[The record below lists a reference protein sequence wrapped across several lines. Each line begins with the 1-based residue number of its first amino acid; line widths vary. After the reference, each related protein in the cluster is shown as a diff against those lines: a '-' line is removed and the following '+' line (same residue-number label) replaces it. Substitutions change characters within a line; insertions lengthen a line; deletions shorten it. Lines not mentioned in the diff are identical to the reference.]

1 MRMRELCGYQV
12 PEGVVSMWERQQGM
26 ELLPLQELAVRR
38 YGLLG
43 EGNLLVQAP
52 TSSGKTFIGEMA
64 AIHAALQRKKVVYLA
79 PLKALAEEKYRDFH
93 AKYAPMGLRVVIS
106 TRDHREHDRELEE
119 GRFSVAVM
127 VYEKLSQL
135 LVRRPERLAE
145 IDLVIADEL
154 ELLSDP
160 ERGAMTEL
168 LLTKVLHAGRR
179 VVGLSAVIGHAERLA
194 KWMRAQLVYYE
205 RRPVELRYGVIHEGQ
220 FRYRTY
226 NDYGQGVESL
236 VDCDSE
242 SPWEVLTQNLCAF
255 VGRGESCLVF
265 VKAKHESRRG
275 AALLSGRVSLP
286 AATRAMEA
294 LQGLEPTRSRDAL
307 LRTLE
312 NGVAFHNADLSP
324 EEREIVEEAF
334 RCGEA
339 LALVSTGTLA
349 VGLNLPAQN
358 VFISPEKWRYDER
371 LDIPWKTPVLQ
382 HEYEN
387 MGGRAGRYGAGFPF
401 GRSMLI
407 AASEFDLEALWRR
420 YIEGE
425 REPIEPRLAHAP
437 LETHVLRL
445 VASRDCRTVEAVTL
459 FLEGTLTGKW
469 IWNESYT
476 REEIGFRVRAAVN
489 RCIELEMLR
498 EDGAGMLH
506 ATGLGMAVSGKG
518 IGIET
523 AKQLTQ
529 WIQHSERREWHALD
543 LMLAA
548 ALTPD
553 GRLLQ
558 VMLTSREHEQG
569 DYLGQLK
576 RAARDLEL
584 APGVPLT
591 RLRQT
596 SVTPFFDEVRAI
608 KGALFLNA
616 WIEESAM
623 QDLEEEYHTM
633 AGQVLGAAQQISW
646 LVDAG
651 AAVATA
657 IGANTRL
664 VEEMETLSRRLQY
677 GVREEALGVARL
689 DIPGMT
695 RSGLLWLS
703 SEGLLDAA
711 MIEMCPAAAL
721 EQGLPPA
728 VARELIRWASVQA
741 GAGGVDSPTP
751 AAARGAGEMVASS
764 TRADSPTPAAAAG
777 RASARAATVVR
788 APQVRQVLVIDETMP
803 GDVLLEG
810 TRVTLQEK
818 QYRLLQ
824 VLARRAGEC
833 VPYEE
838 VYAALWGDTVVEP
851 GQLYSQKRNL
861 LKRLC
866 AVRAAYE
873 QLIVTRPKHGF
884 VLQLS
889 PEQVVVKSGRRA
901 TVAA

>member
-1 MRMRELCGYQV
+1 MRMRELTGHQV
-12 PEGVVSMWERQQGM
+12 PEAVVAMWERQQGL
-26 ELLPLQELAVRR
+26 ELLPLQELAVKR

-93 AKYAPMGLRVVIS
+93 AKYSPMGLRVVIS
-106 TRDHREHDRELEE
+106 TRDHREHDRDLEE

-145 IDLVIADEL
+145 IDLIIADEL

-168 LLTKVLHAGRR
+168 LLTKVLHARR
-179 VVGLSAVIGHAERLA
+179 RIVGLSAVIGHADRLA

-205 RRPVELRYGVIHEGQ
+205 RRPVELRYGVIHDGA

-226 NDYGQGVESL
+226 NDFGHGEERL
-236 VDCDSE
+236 VDCDSD

-255 VGRGESCLVF
+255 VERGESCLVF

-275 AALLSGRVSLP
+275 ASLLAGRVSLP
-286 AATRAMEA
+286 AATNAIEA
-294 LQGLEPTRSRDAL
+294 LQSLEPTRSRDAL

-312 NGVAFHNADLSP
+312 NGIAFHNADLSP
-324 EEREIVEEAF
+324 EEREIVEQAF
-334 RCGEA
+334 RSGEA
-339 LALVSTGTLA
+339 LAMVSTGTLA

-371 LDIPWKTPVLQ
+371 LDIPWKTPVLH

-387 MGGRAGRYGAGFPF
+387 MGGRAGRYGSGFPF

-407 AASEFDLEALWRR
+407 AASAFDHEALWRR

-437 LETHVLRL
+437 LETHLLRL
-445 VASRDCRTVEAVTL
+445 VASRDCRSVEALTL
-459 FLEGTLTGKW
+459 FLENTLTGKW

-476 REEIGFRVRAAVN
+476 RDEIGFRVSAAVN

-498 EDGAGMLH
+498 ADGAGQLH
-506 ATGLGMAVSGKG
+506 ATGLGMAISSKG

-523 AKQLTQ
+523 ARQLTH
-529 WIQHSERREWHALD
+529 WIQHAERRAWHPLD

-558 VMLTSREHEQG
+558 VMLTSREYEQG
-569 DYLGQLK
+569 DYLPQLK
-576 RAARDLEL
+576 RAARDLDPVLGSPL
-584 APGVPLT
+584 A

-608 KGALFLNA
+608 KGTLFLNT
-616 WIEESAM
+616 WIEAAAV
-623 QDLEEEYHTM
+623 QDIEEEFHTM

-646 LVDAG
+646 LVDA
-651 AAVATA
+651 ASAVATA
-657 IGANTRL
+657 IGACPKL
-664 VEEMETLSRRLQY
+664 VAEMETLSQRLQY
-677 GVREEALGVARL
+677 GVGEELLPIARL
-689 DIPGMT
+689 DLPGLN
-695 RSGLLWLS
+695 RSGLLWLHG
-703 SEGLLDAA
+703 EGLLDAA
-711 MIEMCPAAAL
+711 MIDMCPVAAL
-721 EQGLPPA
+721 EQGLPAP
-728 VARELIRWASVQA
+728 VARELIRWASAQA
-741 GAGGVDSPTP
+741 P
-751 AAARGAGEMVASS
+751 GES
-764 TRADSPTPAAAAG
+764 
-777 RASARAATVVR
+777 RASATTPVQTQ
-788 APQVRQVLVIDETMP
+788 APVIKAPRVRQVLVIDEAMP
-803 GDVLLEG
+803 GDVVLDG
-810 TRVTLQEK
+810 QRVTLQDK
-818 QYRLLQ
+818 QYRLLHA
-824 VLARRAGEC
+824 LARRAGEC
-833 VPYEE
+833 VSYDD
-838 VYAALWGDTVVEP
+838 VYTALWGDTVVET
-851 GQLYSQKRNL
+851 GQLYTQKRNL
-861 LKRLC
+861 LKRMA
-866 AVRAAYE
+866 AVRAEYD
-873 QLIVTRPKHGF
+873 QLIQTRPKHGF
-884 VLQLS
+884 VLQLT
-889 PEQVVVKSGRRA
+889 PEQVLIKAVRRA